1 MITLYAT
8 DAIARFVA
16 GLSPGTITDAQL
28 KTVAR
33 ALVDTYAVA
42 IAARHE
48 PASRAV
54 QTYVA
59 GHSGP
64 VLASMWHNG
73 TQLPIEL
80 AALVNGV
87 SAHVLDFDDVV
98 EPLHGSVSAVAIPAL
113 CALGEAVGAKGRQF
127 AAAYIAA
134 FEVTVKLGRML
145 GDGPF
150 QRGWHTTS
158 SLGMIGATAGCAQLM
173 NLSKDQI
180 AHCVSLAA
188 SLASGSQEQTGTMGK
203 AVQVGQ
209 AAAAALRVIQ
219 LVRLGITA
227 SKGALDGNRGFAAL
241 LSGNPLL
248 GKMEAI
254 GHGPLEIDSVGIDV
268 KRYPCSYATHAAIDA
283 ALEMRSSYGLNGSD
297 VVSVEVTAHRNGLR
311 PLVHPRP
318 TNGAEARYS
327 MHYAMAAAM
336 LDGKINLHSF
346 TDAMVQ
352 RAEVQDFFN
361 RVTVFEDEEGPEL
374 PRFAMV
380 KFTLKSGGTA
390 ERRVDAARGTARSP
404 LGEGEFA
411 DKARECFTYGKSEV
425 WAKDFIASAY
435 GMAATPI
442 RDVLRAGRMG

>member
-1 MITLYAT
+1 MVALYAT
-8 DAIARFVA
+8 DKIAQFVSS
-16 GLSPGTITDAQL
+16 LSPGTITDAQL

-33 ALVDTYAVA
+33 SLIDVYAVA
-42 IAARHE
+42 MAARHD
-48 PASRAV
+48 PAARAV

-134 FEVTVKLGRML
+134 FEVTVKLARVL

-158 SLGMIGATAGCAQLM
+158 SLGLIGATAGCAQLM
-173 NLSKDQI
+173 NFSKEQI
-180 AHCVSLAA
+180 AHAVALAA
-188 SLASGSQEQTGTMGK
+188 SLATGSQEQTGTMGK
-203 AVQVGQ
+203 AMQVGQ
-209 AAAAALRVIQ
+209 AAATALRVIQ
-219 LVRLGITA
+219 LTRLGVTA

-241 LSGNPLL
+241 LSGNSV
-248 GKMEAI
+248 MEKIETI
-254 GHGPLEIDSVGIDV
+254 GQGPLEIDTTGIDI
-268 KRYPCSYATHAAIDA
+268 KRFPCSYATHGAIDA
-283 ALEMRSSYGLNGSD
+283 ALEMRGAYGLNGSD
-297 VVSVEVTAHRNGLR
+297 VVDMEVTAQRNGLR

-318 TNGAEARYS
+318 VTGAEARYS

-336 LDGKINLHSF
+336 FDGKVNLHSF

-352 RAEVQDFFN
+352 RSEVQEFFS
-361 RVTVFEDEEGPEL
+361 RVTVFEDEEGPEF
-374 PRFAMV
+374 PRFTAV
-380 KFTLKSGGTA
+380 RLNLKSGGVA
-390 ERRVDAARGTARSP
+390 ERRVDVTHGTARSP
-404 LGEGEFA
+404 LSENELGE
-411 DKARECFTYGKSEV
+411 KARECFGYAKSEV
-425 WAKDFIASAY
+425 WAKDFMAAVF
-435 GMAATPI
+435 GMATTPI